1 LPAIIDYLDGL
12 AVPSGV
18 VGMLDQAQLN
28 RIQDPETRRVVQ
40 QLANLLEQALDNT
53 DALRAENQRLK
64 DEINRLKGEQ
74 GKPTNKPNK
83 PKPASTDHSS
93 EQERKK
99 PTPWKKGT
107 KNDKIVTDRT
117 EVVPGDRESLPADA
131 VFKEYESVL
140 IQNLKLVTD
149 NIRFARARYYSPSTG
164 KTYLAPLPQGYAG
177 GFGPDLKAL
186 ALSLHHLGNVSQPA
200 LHTLFTQAGIHISTG
215 QISNILTQGQEMFH
229 QEKREIGL
237 AGLAS
242 SVWQQTDDT
251 LTRVDGE
258 NQHCH
263 VVTNPLYTTYTT
275 LPKKDRLSVLDALR
289 NGAPRTFLLTPE
301 VLASPVVS
309 KFSGR
314 QQRLLAGFSQETVW
328 DEASLLELL
337 EQKLPTL
344 SLQNRKG
351 LLEAMALAAYH
362 AQTAIPIVSLLVC
375 DDAPQFVG
383 LTEDLS
389 LCWIHDARHYQK
401 LSPHLPCFDTVL
413 TDFKK
418 RYWEYYNR
426 LLAYREHPT
435 AEERATLF
443 ADFDVLFVP
452 NTGYAHL
459 DFRIQQT
466 CANKVNLL
474 QVLPHPEI
482 PLHNN
487 ASELAVRRRVRKRDV
502 SFGPRSP
509 AGVAVWDTFQT
520 IAATAQK
527 LSVSF
532 IAYVTD
538 RVSGRNEMPSLAS
551 LITERAREM
560 NLNVSWK

>member
-1 LPAIIDYLDGL
+1 
-12 AVPSGV
+12 
-18 VGMLDQAQLN
+18 MLDQAQLN
-28 RIQDPETRRVVQ
+28 RISDPETRHFVQ

-74 GKPTNKPNK
+74 GKPDIKPNK
-83 PKPASTDHSS
+83 PKAPSTDHSS

-99 PTPWKKGT
+99 PSTWKKTT
-107 KNDKIVTDRT
+107 KNDKIVIDRT
-117 EVVPGDRESLPADA
+117 EVVPGDTESLPADA

-140 IQNLKLVTD
+140 IQNLKLVTE
-149 NIRFARARYYSPSTG
+149 NICFQRARYYSPSTG
-164 KTYLAPLPQGYAG
+164 KTYLAALPQGYTG

-200 LHTLFTQAGIHISTG
+200 LHTLFTHAGILISTG
-215 QISNILTQGQEMFH
+215 QISNILTQGQEIFH
-229 QEKREIGL
+229 QEKQAIGK

-251 LTRVDGE
+251 LTRVEGE

-275 LPKKDRLSVLDALR
+275 LPKKDRLSVLDALK

-301 VLASPVVS
+301 VLASPAVS
-309 KFSGR
+309 KLSGK
-314 QQRLLAGFSQETVW
+314 QQRLLADFSQETIW
-328 DEASLLELL
+328 DEASLLALL
-337 EQKLPTL
+337 EEKLPTL

-362 AQTAIPIVSLLVC
+362 AQSEIPVVSLLVC

-383 LTEDLS
+383 LTRDLG

-401 LSPHLPCFDTVL
+401 LSPHLPCFGTTL

-418 RYWEYYNR
+418 RYWEYYER

-435 AEERATLF
+435 LEEREALF
-443 ADFDVLFVP
+443 ADFDTLFVP
-452 NTGYAHL
+452 TTGYAHL

-466 CANKVNLL
+466 AANKDNLL
-474 QVLPHPEI
+474 QVLFHPEI

-551 LITERAREM
+551 LITERASDM
-560 NLNVSWK
+560 DLNGSWA

>member
-1 LPAIIDYLDGL
+1 
-12 AVPSGV
+12 
-18 VGMLDQAQLN
+18 MLDQVQLN
-28 RIQDPETRRVVQ
+28 RIQDPDTKSVVQ
-40 QLANLLEQALDNT
+40 QLANLLEQSLADNDT
-53 DALRAENQRLK
+53 LKAENQRLK

-74 GKPTNKPNK
+74 GKPNVKPNK
-83 PKPASTDHSS
+83 PKPPPTDHSS
-93 EQERKK
+93 EEERKK
-99 PTPWKKGT
+99 PTTWKKT
-107 KNDKIVTDRT
+107 AKNHKIVTDRT
-117 EVVPGDRESLPADA
+117 EIVPGEVESLPADA
-131 VFKEYESVL
+131 VFKEYESVI
-140 IQNLKLVTD
+140 IQNLKLVTE
-149 NIRFARARYYSPSTG
+149 NIRFQRARYYSPSTG

-177 GFGPDLKAL
+177 GYGPDLKAL
-186 ALSLHHLGNVSQPA
+186 ALSLNHLCNVSQPA
-200 LHTLFTQAGIHISTG
+200 LHTLFTHAGIHISTG
-215 QISNILTQGQEMFH
+215 QISNILTQGQEIFH
-229 QEKREIGL
+229 QEKQEIGL

-251 LTRVDGE
+251 LTRVNGE

-263 VVTNPLYTTYTT
+263 VVNNPLYTTYTT
-275 LPKKDRLSVLDALR
+275 LPKKDRLSVLDALK

-309 KFSGR
+309 KLSGK
-314 QQRLLAGFSQETVW
+314 QQRILADFSQETVW
-328 DEASLLELL
+328 DEASLLALL
-337 EQKLPTL
+337 EEKLPTL
-344 SLQNRKG
+344 SLQNHKG

-362 AQTAIPIVSLLVC
+362 AQTEIPVISLLLC

-383 LTEDLS
+383 LTESLG

-401 LSPHLPCFDTVL
+401 LTPHLPCFDTIL

-418 RYWEYYNR
+418 EYWKYYNR

-435 AEERATLF
+435 AEERAALF
-443 ADFDVLFVP
+443 ADFDTLFVP

-466 CANKVNLL
+466 AANKDELL
-474 QVLPHPEI
+474 QVLAHPEI

-527 LSVSF
+527 LGVSF

-551 LITERAREM
+551 LITERASEM
-560 NLNVSWK
+560 NLNGSWA